1 MKLNKSLIL
10 AFVLLV
16 VVAAV
21 YRIIPSR
28 PFGFAPQ
35 IAMAIFGGALI
46 KDRKWAFALPI
57 FSMFLS
63 DLLYEGL
70 HAAGITSMTGFYNG
84 QTMNYLLIG
93 LMTFVGF
100 FIKKI
105 NVLQVGLASVVAPS
119 LFFLLSNMGVWLF
132 GGGWGHP
139 STLEGLLLTYKDGLP
154 FYPVS
159 VYSTLFFSAILF
171 GGHYLLFRTKKI
183 EVARS

>member
-10 AFVLLV
+10 SFVLLI

-21 YRIIPSR
+21 YRVIPSR

-63 DLLYEGL
+63 DLLYQAL
-70 HAAGITSMTGFYNG
+70 YNAGITTTAGFYNG
-84 QTMNYLLIG
+84 QLMNYFLFALMVVIG
-93 LMTFVGF
+93 FY
-100 FIKKI
+100 IKKI
-105 NVLQVGLASVVAPS
+105 NFLQVGLASLVAPTV
-119 LFFLLSNMGVWLF
+119 FFLLSNFGVWLF

-139 STLEGLLLTYKDGLP
+139 KTFEGLLLTYKDGIP
-154 FYPVS
+154 FYQGG
-159 VYSTLFFSAILF
+159 VYSTLFFSLILF
-171 GGHYLLFRTKKI
+171 GGYYLLNGNKKI
-183 EVARS
+183 EFAHS